1 MKRSIL
7 VSLILAISLSI
18 MGCGQ
23 KAVTIVKDK
32 ESSAA
37 VTKPLQTEVPF
48 MTEQR
53 VKDFIFTINTFKG
66 DASPNNVRELYTKIK
81 PMLSVEEQAIYEK
94 VNIEKFIS
102 ARKFNKCDFISW
114 MENPSMEYN
123 GKGHKGYTIYC
134 LVEYIEESTQKAVRF
149 KTESDIID
157 YNGKLLLIRDKDIE
171 EIVIKP

>member
-1 MKRSIL
+1 MKKSIL
-7 VSLILAISLSI
+7 FILILAISLSI

-23 KAVTIVKDK
+23 KEVTIVKDK

-37 VTKPLQTEVPF
+37 VTKLVQTEIPV
-48 MTEQR
+48 MTEQS
-53 VKDFIFTINTFKG
+53 VQDFIFTINTFKG

-94 VNIEKFIS
+94 VNIAKYTS
-102 ARKFNKCDFISW
+102 ARRFNRCDFISW

-123 GKGHKGYTIYC
+123 GKGYNGYTINC

-171 EIVIKP
+171 EIVKP